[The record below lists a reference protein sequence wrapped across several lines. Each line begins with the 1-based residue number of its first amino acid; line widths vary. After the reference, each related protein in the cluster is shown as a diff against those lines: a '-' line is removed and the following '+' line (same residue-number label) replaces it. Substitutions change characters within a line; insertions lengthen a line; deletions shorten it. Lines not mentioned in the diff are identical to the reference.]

1 MNSERI
7 RVSDIRT
14 IEDARVVIGL
24 LIDDIF
30 VMKRDL
36 QRQIDNLTSK
46 NVKSLDFN
54 ITKVSNIEKILPK
67 EGQNEKD

>member
-1 MNSERI
+1 MNIDRI
-7 RVSDIRT
+7 NVSDIKT
-14 IEDARVVIGL
+14 IEDARFVIGL

-67 EGQNEKD
+67 EG

>member
-1 MNSERI
+1 MNIDRI
-7 RVSDIRT
+7 NVSDIKT

-67 EGQNEKD
+67 EG